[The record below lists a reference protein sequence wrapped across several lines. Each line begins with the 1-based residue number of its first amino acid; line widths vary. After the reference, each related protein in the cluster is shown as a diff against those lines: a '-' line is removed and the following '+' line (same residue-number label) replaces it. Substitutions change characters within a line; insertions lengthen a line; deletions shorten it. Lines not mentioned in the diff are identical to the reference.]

1 MANLYDRVMKL
12 ICEQFKLDAS
22 QVTPEAR
29 FKEDLKI
36 PSLNMVLLHVAME
49 EEFNIEVTDQD
60 AKKIISLRTALEY
73 LNSKNIKD

>member
-1 MANLYDRVMKL
+1 MPTLSDRMTRL
-12 ICEQFKLDAS
+12 ICEQFKLAAN
-22 QVTPEAR
+22 QVSPDAR
-29 FKEDLKI
+29 FKEDLKV

-73 LNSKNIKD
+73 LNSKGISN